1 MSAEEAQNLKR
12 YSQDEIQ
19 QILNLAITRQAYQGE
34 FTHEQLVEI
43 AEELEITPECLQL
56 AEKDWLNQQIEIQKR
71 EAFNSYRQGQLQ
83 HSAGRFAI
91 INSSLVTLNFLIVG
105 HLSWSLYIVL
115 FWGVKVAL
123 DAWKTYNTQGES
135 YEQAYQKWKRKNQL
149 KEGMTHIWRRL
160 QQAWEA

>member
-1 MSAEEAQNLKR
+1 MSAEEAQNLKL
-12 YSQDEIQ
+12 YTQDEVQ

-34 FTHEQLVEI
+34 FTHQQLAEI

-56 AEKDWLNQQIEIQKR
+56 AEKEWLSQQLEIEKR
-71 EAFNSYRQGQLQ
+71 EAFNNYRQGQLQ

-91 INSSLVTLNFLIVG
+91 INSSLVTLNFLSAG
-105 HLSWSLYIVL
+105 HLTWSLYIVL

-123 DAWKTYNTQGES
+123 NAWKTYNTQGES
-135 YEQAYQKWKRKNQL
+135 YEQAYQKWKRKHQL
-149 KEGMTHIWRRL
+149 KESMSTLWRRL